1 MKVFRDI
8 NKAFEFKNAV
18 VTIGTFDGVHKG
30 HQKIISYLNQTA
42 KEMNGESV
50 IITFHPH
57 PRFLINPDDKNLQLL
72 NTIDEKLALLKK
84 YKVDNVVVTPFT
96 KEFSKLSAQEYIED
110 FLVRLFAP
118 AKIVIGYDHH
128 FGNHRAGNIKM
139 LEAYKTKHHYAL
151 EEIKKQTV
159 DAIDVSSTK
168 IRESLKSGDIITAN
182 HLLGHRYSIEGIV
195 TKGRQVGRTIGYPTA
210 NIHVAVPYKLI
221 PATGVYAVLV
231 FVGGQAHKGM
241 LNIGYRP
248 TFEGNSRSI
257 EVNIFDF
264 DKDIYGEDISIE
276 LVAKIREEQKF
287 EGIELLKAELEKDK
301 QTSITLLSSF

>member
-72 NTIDEKLALLKK
+72 KTIDEKLALLKK

-110 FLVRLFAP
+110 F
-118 AKIVIGYDHH
+118 
-128 FGNHRAGNIKM
+128 
-139 LEAYKTKHHYAL
+139 
-151 EEIKKQTV
+151 
-159 DAIDVSSTK
+159 
-168 IRESLKSGDIITAN
+168 
-182 HLLGHRYSIEGIV
+182 
-195 TKGRQVGRTIGYPTA
+195 
-210 NIHVAVPYKLI
+210 
-221 PATGVYAVLV
+221 
-231 FVGGQAHKGM
+231 
-241 LNIGYRP
+241 
-248 TFEGNSRSI
+248 
-257 EVNIFDF
+257 
-264 DKDIYGEDISIE
+264 
-276 LVAKIREEQKF
+276 
-287 EGIELLKAELEKDK
+287 
-301 QTSITLLSSF
+301 